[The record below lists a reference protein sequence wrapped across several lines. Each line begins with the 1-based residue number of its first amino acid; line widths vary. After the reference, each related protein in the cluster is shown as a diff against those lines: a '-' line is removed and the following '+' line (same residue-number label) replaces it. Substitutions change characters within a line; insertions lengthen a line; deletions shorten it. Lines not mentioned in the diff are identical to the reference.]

1 MYLRLPFYFGSNILY
16 ISNSV
21 LFWCVKKFKAKLTR
35 EIYKYNSIYYE
46 NSLKLITQSIVNILF
61 NLFELYSTYQRK
73 SKAWAIMVLKCEN

>member
-21 LFWCVKKFKAKLTR
+21 WFCCVKKFKAKLTR
-35 EIYKYNSIYYE
+35 EIYKYNSIYE

>member
-1 MYLRLPFYFGSNILY
+1 MYLGLPFYFGSNILY

-21 LFWCVKKFKAKLTR
+21 WFCCVKKFKAKLTR
-35 EIYKYNSIYYE
+35 EIYKYNSI
-46 NSLKLITQSIVNILF
+46 NSLKLIAQSIVNILF